1 MAHQQA
7 RVGHSWRDDP
17 SGVDYVTL
25 IPVDAPRR
33 LTRIS
38 VDGTTPSGEFVLR
51 GLSLVDTRT
60 TTTRQ
65 VTLSTDGNYRLVHS
79 GDVKIYQNLDALP
92 RAFVVHQAE
101 VIPDDDQAV
110 ARLRDPAFDPAQT
123 IVVDGGEPLVA
134 EGTGWAEIIRYAPE
148 EVVVDVTTDVTA
160 YLLLTDTFYPGWRV
174 TVDGRPA
181 DILRADLAF
190 RAVPLEPG
198 AHRVEFLYR
207 PASVRWGA
215 WVSGA
220 ALLLWLVGLVWAVLK
235 REPD

>member
-1 MAHQQA
+1 
-7 RVGHSWRDDP
+7 VGHSWRDDP
-17 SGVDYVTL
+17 SGVDYVAL
-25 IPVDAPRR
+25 IPLDAPRR

-38 VDGTTPSGEFVLR
+38 VEGTTPSGEFVLR

-79 GDVKIYQNLDALP
+79 GDVKIYENLDVLP
-92 RAFVVHQAE
+92 RALVMHQAE

-123 IVVDGGEPLVA
+123 IVIDGGEPLAA
-134 EGTGWAEIIRYAPE
+134 EGTGAAEIVGYAPE
-148 EVVVDVTTDVTA
+148 EVVVDVTTDAPA

-174 TVDGRPA
+174 TVDGGPA
-181 DILRADLAF
+181 EMLRADLAF

-198 AHRVEFLYR
+198 ARRVVFSYQ

-215 WVSGA
+215 WISGL
-220 ALLLWLVGLVWAVLK
+220 ALFLWLVGLAWLILRRK
-235 REPD
+235 PDRR